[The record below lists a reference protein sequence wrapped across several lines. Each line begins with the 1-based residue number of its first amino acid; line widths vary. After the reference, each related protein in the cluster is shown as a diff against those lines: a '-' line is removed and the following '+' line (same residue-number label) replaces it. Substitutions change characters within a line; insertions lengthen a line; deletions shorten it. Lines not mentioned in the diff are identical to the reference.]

1 MSVADPGEIMLKAQ
15 EGDLPGITG
24 MLMIDE
30 ENPHPRVFNFQGM
43 KVVSYTEVL
52 KTLLQMIPEKIQ
64 AYEKD

>member
-24 MLMIDE
+24 MLIIDE

-43 KVVSYTEVL
+43 KVVSYNEVL
-52 KTLLQMIPEKIQ
+52 KTLL
-64 AYEKD
+64 

>member
-30 ENPHPRVFNFQGM
+30 ENQHPRVFNFQGM